1 MPVLRSISASQSS
14 CRLLCHSNIRS
25 CSLMCLALSQH
36 HAALVLSC
44 ALLCLSITLLLL
56 SHVPCFVSAS
66 RCSCSLMCLALS
78 QHHAALALSC
88 ALLCL
93 SITLLLLSHVPC
105 FVSASRCSCSLM
117 SLALSQ
123 HHAALALSCALLCL
137 SITLHSI
144 SCRSYSHVPSFVS
157 VLLSQVLCFVSASL
171 TPFLLS
177 LMCLICL
184 VTVLVHV
191 HCFVSTSRRS
201 YVVSGYHAALA
212 LYVPCFV
219 RLSITML
226 SQVLRLSITPL
237 MCLALGSF
245 HIKSPDLVGDRYRIW
260 WNLVYML
267 GNKRWWLTMNISAD
281 CWEAFKL
288 WSII

>member
-1 MPVLRSISASQSS
+1 
-14 CRLLCHSNIRS
+14 
-25 CSLMCLALSQH
+25 MCLALSQH
-36 HAALVLSC
+36 HAALALSC
-44 ALLCLSITLLLL
+44 TLLCLSITLLLL

-66 RCSCSLMCLALS
+66 RCSW
-78 QHHAALALSC
+78 
-88 ALLCL
+88 
-93 SITLLLLSHVPC
+93 LSHVPC

-117 SLALSQ
+117 YLALYQHHAALALSCALLCLSIS
-123 HHAALALSCALLCL
+123 AALALSCALLCL

-237 MCLALGSF
+237 MCLALSQHDITPLF
-245 HIKSPDLVGDRYRIW
+245 
-260 WNLVYML
+260 
-267 GNKRWWLTMNISAD
+267 SALPFPLD
-281 CWEAFKL
+281 IFPGYCTAPRCY
-288 WSII
+288 S

>member
-1 MPVLRSISASQSS
+1 MIVRQYGASLIRQLYIRYSVCSMPVLRSISASQSS

-36 HAALVLSC
+36 H
-44 ALLCLSITLLLL
+44 T
-56 SHVPCFVSAS
+56 
-66 RCSCSLMCLALS
+66 
-78 QHHAALALSC
+78 ALALSC

-117 SLALSQ
+117 YLALSQ

-212 LYVPCFV
+212 LYHGALLCPAQHHDALSSASPQHHAAHVPC
-219 RLSITML
+219 
-226 SQVLRLSITPL
+226 
-237 MCLALGSF
+237 
-245 HIKSPDLVGDRYRIW
+245 LV
-260 WNLVYML
+260 
-267 GNKRWWLTMNISAD
+267 SA
-281 CWEAFKL
+281 
-288 WSII
+288 

>member
-1 MPVLRSISASQSS
+1 MPVLRSQTVYLSIS
-14 CRLLCHSNIRS
+14 LLVACFVTATYA
-25 CSLMCLALSQH
+25 LAL
-36 HAALVLSC
+36 
-44 ALLCLSITLLLL
+44 
-56 SHVPCFVSAS
+56 CFVSAS
-66 RCSCSLMCLALS
+66 RCSCSLMYLGLS

-117 SLALSQ
+117 CLALSH
-123 HHAALALSCALLCL
+123 HHAALAFSCALLCL

-191 HCFVSTSRRS
+191 HCF
-201 YVVSGYHAALA
+201 HAALT
-212 LYVPCFV
+212 
-219 RLSITML
+219 S
-226 SQVLRLSITPL
+226 
-237 MCLALGSF
+237 
-245 HIKSPDLVGDRYRIW
+245 
-260 WNLVYML
+260 
-267 GNKRWWLTMNISAD
+267 
-281 CWEAFKL
+281 
-288 WSII
+288 

>member
-1 MPVLRSISASQSS
+1 MPVLRSQTVYLSITVFLS
-14 CRLLCHSNIRS
+14 
-25 CSLMCLALSQH
+25 LALSQQH
-36 HAALVLSC
+36 
-44 ALLCLSITLLLL
+44 TLLL

-78 QHHAALALSC
+78 QHHAALA
-88 ALLCL
+88 
-93 SITLLLLSHVPC
+93 
-105 FVSASRCSCSLM
+105 F
-117 SLALSQ
+117 
-123 HHAALALSCALLCL
+123 SCALLCL

-184 VTVLVHV
+184 VTVLVH
-191 HCFVSTSRRS
+191 CFVSTSRRS

-226 SQVLRLSITPL
+226 HHAAHVP
-237 MCLALGSF
+237 CL
-245 HIKSPDLVGDRYRIW
+245 V
-260 WNLVYML
+260 
-267 GNKRWWLTMNISAD
+267 SA
-281 CWEAFKL
+281 
-288 WSII
+288 

>member
-1 MPVLRSISASQSS
+1 MPVLRSQTVYLSITVFLSLALSQQHTLLLSHVPCFVSASR
-14 CRLLCHSNIRS
+14 CS

-36 HAALVLSC
+36 HAALALSC

-117 SLALSQ
+117 CLALSQ
-123 HHAALALSCALLCL
+123 H
-137 SITLHSI
+137 
-144 SCRSYSHVPSFVS
+144 
-157 VLLSQVLCFVSASL
+157 
-171 TPFLLS
+171 
-177 LMCLICL
+177 
-184 VTVLVHV
+184 
-191 HCFVSTSRRS
+191 
-201 YVVSGYHAALA
+201 HAALA

-226 SQVLRLSITPL
+226 SQVLHLSITPL
-237 MCLALGSF
+237 MCLAWSQHDITPLFSALPFPLDIFPGYS
-245 HIKSPDLVGDRYRIW
+245 ITLLQSCP
-260 WNLVYML
+260 
-267 GNKRWWLTMNISAD
+267 MN
-281 CWEAFKL
+281 
-288 WSII
+288 

>member
-1 MPVLRSISASQSS
+1 MPVLRSQTVYLSITVFLS
-14 CRLLCHSNIRS
+14 
-25 CSLMCLALSQH
+25 LALSQKH
-36 HAALVLSC
+36 
-44 ALLCLSITLLLL
+44 TLLL

-117 SLALSQ
+117 CLALSQ

-137 SITLHSI
+137 SITLLLL
-144 SCRSYSHVPSFVS
+144 SHVPSFVS

-177 LMCLICL
+177 LMYLICL
-184 VTVLVHV
+184 VTVLV

-201 YVVSGYHAALA
+201 YVLRCLRVSRCSMFDRLLHVVTKLSNELEINGSEI
-212 LYVPCFV
+212 LYCP
-219 RLSITML
+219 
-226 SQVLRLSITPL
+226 
-237 MCLALGSF
+237 
-245 HIKSPDLVGDRYRIW
+245 
-260 WNLVYML
+260 
-267 GNKRWWLTMNISAD
+267 MN
-281 CWEAFKL
+281 
-288 WSII
+288 